1 MKRTFLLTLFSIFGI
16 WLASFGQG
24 VRISG
29 KVSSLED
36 ETSLAG
42 VTVQEK
48 GTTNGMQTDVDGN
61 YSIQVSS
68 SNSILV
74 FSFVGMNTKEIAVG
88 NQSVINVQLTSDS
101 RALSEVVVV
110 GYGTQIKKD
119 LTGAISGI
127 KSKDIENLPLPTVES
142 ALQGRVSGVFINSGS
157 GKLGQGINIRVRGI
171 SSVSASNQ
179 PLFVI
184 DGQPVITQAL
194 GSGGE
199 PDNPLASIAPDDI
212 KSMEVLKDASAAAIY
227 GARAANG
234 VILITTKSG
243 SAGKTKI
250 NFGYFTGSSRPTKKR
265 EWLNS
270 QEYIQLFTD
279 AANNSSL
286 NGSEWSNAEE
296 AWMNYG
302 GGTDEWTKPA
312 NSNWANEAFQ
322 KGGISQYNFSMDG
335 GDAKTKFFVSASYN
349 DQKGIILANRLTRA
363 NARINIDH
371 QVSKKFKVGVNL
383 MLNRTNNYR
392 VTADNNFTNPI
403 QLNAIP
409 PIQAIRNPD
418 GTYNRNTLYSNV
430 LNDIANSSNKAL
442 SFRSISNAYG
452 QYNFMENLFIRSEV
466 AFDIV
471 QFEEDQY
478 YGRETLDGQP
488 GGEAYNSQT
497 RVLTYN
503 TNNVINW
510 MPKLNENNSLE
521 LLAGMSLQQSTTSDN
536 SVTGRSFP
544 NDKFQK
550 ISSAAIIAG
559 GTSSETGFSF
569 LSYFARA
576 NYKLLNKYLLG
587 ASYRIDGSSRFG
599 KDNRYGAFPAVSAG
613 WVITEENFL
622 KENKSL
628 SFLKLRASYGTTG
641 NAEIGNFASRTL
653 WTANPY
659 AASSGIKPDQVGVN
673 DLKWEKTN
681 QFDVGLD
688 FGLFN
693 DRITGEIDYFNK
705 KTSDLLLSFPVPA
718 TSGFSTITRNVGN
731 LENNGWEFS
740 LNSRNLTGAFSWTTS
755 FNISTYKNKI
765 TNLNGSTIDGGS
777 RQMGRISEGMPYGY
791 FYGPKYAGVNPDNG
805 NAQYYNEG
813 GEIVDQDNFDGYN
826 QKVGDPNPNFY
837 GGLGNNYSYKGFDL
851 NIQTQFVSGNDL
863 YNIAGFYQSVNGDYY
878 DNQSR
883 DQLAYWKKPGDITN
897 VPQPRLLDGNGAIK
911 SSRWVQ
917 DGSYFRVKNVAL
929 SYSFPKAMIS
939 RLKLDNLKVFV
950 AAQNLFTFTKYEGYD
965 PEVNASYTGN
975 VNLGHDFYTPPQA
988 KTVTIGV
995 NLGL

>member
-1 MKRTFLLTLFSIFGI
+1 MKKVYLLSII
-16 WLASFGQG
+16 CLLITSLSTYGQG
-24 VRISG
+24 LRITG
-29 KVSSLED
+29 KVTTLDDGSA
-36 ETSLAG
+36 LAG
-42 VTVQEK
+42 ATVQEK
-48 GTTNGMQTDVDGN
+48 GTTNGTQTDSEGR
-61 YSIQVSS
+61 YSIQASS
-68 SNSILV
+68 SSSILV
-74 FSFVGMNTKEIAVG
+74 FSFVGTVSKEVTIG
-88 NQSVINVQLTSDS
+88 SQSVVDVQLSTDS
-101 RALSEVVVV
+101 RSLSDVVVV

-119 LTGAISGI
+119 LTGAIGAI
-127 KSKDIENLPLPTVES
+127 KAKDIENLPLPSVES

-243 SAGKTKI
+243 TAGKTKI
-250 NFGYFTGSSRPTKKR
+250 NFGYFTGISRPTKKR

-279 AANNSSL
+279 AANNASS
-286 NGSEWSNAEE
+286 NGVDWETPEQ
-296 AWMNYG
+296 AWIDYG
-302 GGTDEWTKPA
+302 GGTDEWTNPA
-312 NSNWANEAFQ
+312 NSDWANEAFQ
-322 KGGISQYNFSMDG
+322 KGAISQYSFSLDG

-363 NARINIDH
+363 NGRINIDH
-371 QVSKKFKVGVNL
+371 KVSNKFTVGVNL

-392 VTADNNFTNPI
+392 VTADNNFTNPV

-409 PIQAIRNPD
+409 PIQAIRNAD
-418 GTYNRNTLYSNV
+418 GTFNRNTLYTNV
-430 LNDIANSSNKAL
+430 LNDIANSSNNAI
-442 SFRSISNAYG
+442 SFRSISNGFG
-452 QYNFMENLFIRSEV
+452 QFNFLDNLFIRSEV

-471 QFEEDQY
+471 QFEEEQY
-478 YGRETLDGQP
+478 DGRETLDGQP
-488 GGEAYNSQT
+488 GGRGYNSQS

-503 TNNVINW
+503 TNNVISW
-510 MPKLNENNSLE
+510 TPKISDNHNLE
-521 LLAGMSLQQSTTSDN
+521 LLGGVSLQKSTTNDN

-544 NDKFQK
+544 NDKFKK
-550 ISSAAIIAG
+550 IASAAIIAG
-559 GTSSETGFSF
+559 GTSTETGFSF

-613 WVITEENFL
+613 WVVTEENFL
-622 KENKSL
+622 KDKAGL

-653 WTANPY
+653 WSANPY
-659 AASSGIKPDQVGVN
+659 ASQSGIIPDQVGVN

-681 QFDVGLD
+681 QFDLGLD

-705 KTSDLLLSFPVPA
+705 KTSDLLLIFPVPA
-718 TSGFSTITRNVGN
+718 TNGYSTITRNVGN
-731 LENNGWEFS
+731 LENNGFEFS
-740 LNSRNLTGAFSWTTS
+740 LNTRNLSGPFSWTTS

-777 RQMGRISEGMPYGY
+777 RALGRISEGQPYGY

-805 NAQYYNEG
+805 NAQYYNEDG
-813 GEIVDQDNFDGYN
+813 KVVDQDEFDGYN
-826 QKVGDPNPNFY
+826 QKVGDPNPDFY
-837 GGLGNNYSYKGFDL
+837 GGLGNHFAYKGFDL
-851 NIQTQFVSGNDL
+851 DIQTQFVSGNDL
-863 YNIAGFYQSVNGDYY
+863 YNIAGFFQSVNGDYY

-883 DQLAYWKKPGDITN
+883 DQMAYWKKPGDVTQI
-897 VPQPRLLDGNGAIK
+897 PQPRLLDGNGAIK

-929 SYSFPKAMIS
+929 SYTFPKAIVS
-939 RLKLDNLKVFV
+939 RLKLDKLKIFM